1 MQYTA
6 CAALHCQRRDGAP
19 AENRCKL
26 EKARPSLSPQELRS
40 RSRIR
45 RREATPRRRAR
56 SGAPQSSRGQLA
68 TTAPPP
74 AAEPRALPI
83 FICVLGLVT
92 ILNFSQTITAL
103 GPLSRSRTALGS
115 RFRIATLGRY
125 PALEPLCTALG
136 RYPPLGPLSAS
147 DRDDRYAYRP
157 RTRSPPRTAVG
168 LGPLPPCERS
178 PFDLSF
184 SLQGW
189 GPLTRPTLLRY
200 YYYA

>member
-1 MQYTA
+1 MQVN
-6 CAALHCQRRDGAP
+6 GAP

-26 EKARPSLSPQELRS
+26 ERARPSLAAQEPRS

-56 SGAPQSSRGQLA
+56 SGAPQISRGQLA

-115 RFRIATLGRY
+115 RSRTA
-125 PALEPLCTALG
+125 TALG

-147 DRDDRYAYRP
+147 DLG
-157 RTRSPPRTAVG
+157 TTAMHTALG
-168 LGPLPPCERS
+168 RALRLGPLSASDRYRPVNAA
-178 PFDLSF
+178 
-184 SLQGW
+184 
-189 GPLTRPTLLRY
+189 PLTCPSL
-200 YYYA
+200 